1 MVVFVG
7 KFSNLKILLVEI
19 VGKEIIDV
27 KDFAEMI
34 ANGYDEIAI
43 LRLRAIEMSAHF
55 GMPQDFEFKILH
67 IF

>member
-1 MVVFVG
+1 
-7 KFSNLKILLVEI
+7 
-19 VGKEIIDV
+19 
-27 KDFAEMI
+27 MI

-67 IF
+67 IFWSNASFELLCLEL